1 VKLRVKK
8 TTIMHKLF
16 ILFYLLCLTCSSTPS
31 PQSNST
37 TFETFHTEYR
47 SHKFDVIR
55 LDPSQTNLQF
65 CLTNDQGKKYRSFKN
80 LKTTVE
86 AKGQKLNFAMNGGMY
101 LKDGTPQGLY
111 IENGKTIQQIDTTQ
125 EAYGN
130 FYLQPNGI
138 FYIENKKGFVNTT
151 SHYLKGNF
159 NPDFATQSG
168 PMLVIENKIHPAFVE
183 GSKNIHIRNGVGI
196 DAAGKIV
203 LAISN
208 NKLNL
213 FDFAMFFKEKMN
225 CKNALYLD
233 GFVSKAYI
241 PDLNRMEIGGN
252 FGVIISGIKREQ

>member
-1 VKLRVKK
+1 MFR
-8 TTIMHKLF
+8 F
-16 ILFYLLCLTCSSTPS
+16 IFLLYISFFSCSSTPS
-31 PQSNST
+31 PQVDSS
-37 TFETFHTEYR
+37 FESIQVSFRNHQL
-47 SHKFDVIR
+47 DVIR
-55 LDPSQTNLQF
+55 IDPNKTDIFF
-65 CLTNDQGKKYRSFKN
+65 CLADEKHKKYRSLKN
-80 LKTTVE
+80 LKSSVE
-86 AKGQKLNFAMNGGMY
+86 AKGQTLSFAMNGGMY

-111 IENGKTIQQIDTTQ
+111 IENKKTIQVIDTVH

-138 FYIENKKGFVNTT
+138 FFIENKKGFVKTT
-151 SHYLKGNF
+151 KQYLSDSP

-196 DAAGKIV
+196 DEDGNII

-208 NKLNL
+208 NKINL
-213 FDFAMFFKEKMN
+213 FDFALFFKEKMN

-241 PDLNRMEIGGN
+241 PDLGRTDLGGN
-252 FGVIISGIKREQ
+252 FGVIISGVRG

>member
-1 VKLRVKK
+1 MYRL
-8 TTIMHKLF
+8 L
-16 ILFYLLCLTCSSTPS
+16 ILFYISFLCCNSSPS
-31 PQSNST
+31 TLSDY
-37 TFETFHTEYR
+37 TFESFHSNFR
-47 SHKFDVIR
+47 GHQFDVIR
-55 LDPSQTNLQF
+55 IDLTKTDIQF
-65 CLTNDQGKKYRSFKN
+65 SLADKHGEKYRSFKK
-80 LKTTVE
+80 LKSAVE
-86 AKGQKLNFAMNGGMY
+86 AKGKMLSFAMNGGMY

-111 IENGKTIQQIDTTQ
+111 IENKRTIQETDTTQ

-138 FYIENKKGFVNTT
+138 FYIENKKAKVVTT
-151 SHYLKGNF
+151 SKYLIDSP

-168 PMLVIENKIHPAFVE
+168 PMLVIENELHPVFVE

-196 DAAGKIV
+196 DVEGNII

-213 FDFAMFFKEKMN
+213 FDFAMFFKEKMS

-241 PDLNRMEIGGN
+241 PALKRMELGGN
-252 FGVIISGIKREQ
+252 FGVIISGVRDEL